1 MLGLNL
7 WWGKGLAF
15 VSETAFNLE
24 HGAWSMEHGARSME
38 RGFQTSWYV
47 NLSGADNRIYIDS
60 CSRRLV
66 LICDKL
72 GDL

>member
-24 HGAWSMEHGARSME
+24 HGARSTEHGAWSMELEAGVPNIM
-38 RGFQTSWYV
+38 V
-47 NLSGADNRIYIDS
+47 
-60 CSRRLV
+60 C
-66 LICDKL
+66 
-72 GDL
+72 